1 MSQAQER
8 DDLQLSD
15 YTGTLRRRWWLILLC
30 AAVGLVGAVGYYK
43 TAHKEYIA
51 TATVYVTG
59 SSSTANEVAN
69 GRTSGTV
76 NLDTEAQVVQSAA
89 VAQGAAKLMHAT
101 VPLQQLINRVSVTV
115 PANSQVLS
123 ISCQESSANGA
134 ATCAQSF
141 AQAFLTYSSTTTIAS
156 ANQQISALQA
166 KIADLQSSSAKLS
179 VEVASLPD
187 NSPQR
192 ATAQQQL
199 SSDNSQLGSLN
210 NQVAQLTAELTNP
223 SAGSILSAATP
234 PSSASSPKKLIILP
248 SGLLLGLLVGLV
260 LAFVLDRRDRRIRGP
275 RDLAGIDVPVL
286 MNSPLTRSAA
296 DVAIVAP
303 RSPLGRE
310 FTGLTHVLTGS
321 LGTGSHV
328 ILVTGARPG
337 HGASM
342 VAANL
347 AVALSRN
354 QPDVTLI
361 CADLEDS
368 VIPAMVGLP
377 HGPGLT
383 DLLAGDAK
391 PGDAGEPVAVAPRLR
406 VIRPGVAVGTDAE
419 DMQQDDVERLLAKL
433 RTYARWIVLE
443 APSFLSGPDAYTLA
457 QSADTVVLV
466 VEMPRTSRQ
475 HVQSAVQDLH
485 RIGANV
491 LGAALLPAP
500 KAQAQRYALEPT
512 ESVPVTPDEQRQPA
526 GEDREELNGRAV
538 TPQYGDDEND
548 TDHTLVIDWPGAEAD
563 GNSSSLPG
571 R

>member
-59 SSSTANEVAN
+59 SSGTTNEVAN

-89 VAQGAAKLMHAT
+89 VAQGAAKLMHVT

-123 ISCQESSANGA
+123 ISCQESSAVGA

-166 KIADLQSSSAKLS
+166 KIANLQSSAAKLS

-199 SSDNSQLGSLN
+199 GSDNSQLSSLN
-210 NQVAQLTAELTNP
+210 NQVAQLIAELTNP

-234 PSSASSPKKLIILP
+234 PSSASSPKKLLILA
-248 SGLLLGLLVGLV
+248 SGLLLGFVGLV
-260 LAFVLDRRDRRIRGP
+260 LAFVLDRRDRRILGP

-286 MNSPLTRSAA
+286 MNPPLTRSAA

-368 VIPAMVGLP
+368 VYPAMVGLP
-377 HGPGLT
+377 YGPGLT
-383 DLLAGDAK
+383 ELLAGDAQ
-391 PGDAGEPVAVAPRLR
+391 PGDALANWWPSPPVCGWSGLVLWSAPTPRTCSRMTWSGYWSSCAPMPGGSCWRLR
-406 VIRPGVAVGTDAE
+406 LSCPVPMLTRWPRAPT
-419 DMQQDDVERLLAKL
+419 RLSWSSRRRAPAGSMC
-433 RTYARWIVLE
+433 R
-443 APSFLSGPDAYTLA
+443 APSRTCTASVRMCLA
-457 QSADTVVLV
+457 SLCCPRRRLRHSAMRSTPLRASRSR
-466 VEMPRTSRQ
+466 RTS
-475 HVQSAVQDLH
+475 S
-485 RIGANV
+485 GS
-491 LGAALLPAP
+491 P
-500 KAQAQRYALEPT
+500 
-512 ESVPVTPDEQRQPA
+512 
-526 GEDREELNGRAV
+526 RAKRAK
-538 TPQYGDDEND
+538 N
-548 TDHTLVIDWPGAEAD
+548 
-563 GNSSSLPG
+563 
-571 R
+571 